1 MNQQIATLQEQVNS
15 LFTTLDE
22 LRSSKPPLETL
33 GFDAFS
39 GDASPSLTLSSGPPL
54 HHLATGTVKKHP
66 RFQGPTSSAFSFDVA
81 KSSLQSIGI
90 AAAEESVPDDLT
102 TAHPSPVETPRHL
115 APLCMTTVH
124 PSKDPI
130 WSIKRHEAI
139 RLCRVYEEEMGLM
152 YPIFEIDTV
161 ISQTNQLYTFL
172 EAATRSGSMRQ
183 GSPADCLQDDNTTH
197 LKLILAITLM
207 VEGNGQ
213 SELGQHLFSS
223 VKPIVHMKMWE
234 PVDIKIIQLFS
245 LVVSIPFSV
254 ARAFVLSFFPIPF
267 LLPEK
272 VSVG

>member
-15 LFTTLDE
+15 LFANLDE
-22 LRSSKPPLETL
+22 LRSPKPPSLETL

-39 GDASPSLTLSSGPPL
+39 SDASPSLTLSSGPPL
-54 HHLATGTVKKHP
+54 HHHLTTTVKKHP

-161 ISQTNQLYTFL
+161 INQANQLYTFL
-172 EAATRSGSMRQ
+172 EAATRSGFTKQ
-183 GSPADCLQDDNTTH
+183 GSSADCLQDDNTTH

-223 VKPIVHMKMWE
+223 VKPIIHMKMWE

-245 LVVSIPFSV
+245 LVVSIPFFA
-254 ARAFVLSFFPIPF
+254 ARGFALSFFFFIRGQ
-267 LLPEK
+267 